1 MARGTERGRS
11 RRPTQFAD
19 GSNVWEPDIQ
29 QESASPSPVNDAPQQ
44 EHPTEHAEVTPGVET
59 PREPEIQSGEQVNAA
74 QLMQVLVQQ

>member
-1 MARGTERGRS
+1 MVRGTERGQN
-11 RRPTQFAD
+11 RRPTRFAD
-19 GSNVWEPDIQ
+19 GSNAWEPATP
-29 QESASPSPVNDAPQQ
+29 QENAPPSLDDEAPQQ